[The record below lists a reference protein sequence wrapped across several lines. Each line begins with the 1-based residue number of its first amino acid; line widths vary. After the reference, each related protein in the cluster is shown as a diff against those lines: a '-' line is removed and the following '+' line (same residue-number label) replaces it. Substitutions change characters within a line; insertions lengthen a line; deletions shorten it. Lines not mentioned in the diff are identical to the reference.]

1 MALTV
6 FLVDN
11 LTRLVLPDSQWG
23 FNVRERLSQQ
33 GHVLT
38 ATSQCPSQVEREREA
53 EELQW
58 RDDLLEQTGL

>member
-6 FLVDN
+6 YLVDN

-38 ATSQCPSQVEREREA
+38 ATSEDASKV
-53 EELQW
+53 
-58 RDDLLEQTGL
+58 QTGRPLDEMLRMHKLLDKSGL